1 MIIKEGGIKHV
12 LKNVSICLILMAE
25 NRGLLHYVLYFTTCF
40 IFHMKCFTIFIKKK
54 KSKNGQKMRKW
65 PSSKRKQRLELKII
79 HYLFNKHLL
88 QFCYVTYFCTG
99 NLKNILFFFF
109 LTHALLITPVL
120 LNSGTLR
127 LLTSTSTQLCFL

>member
-54 KSKNGQKMRKW
+54 KAKMG
-65 PSSKRKQRLELKII
+65 KR
-79 HYLFNKHLL
+79 
-88 QFCYVTYFCTG
+88 
-99 NLKNILFFFF
+99 
-109 LTHALLITPVL
+109 
-120 LNSGTLR
+120 
-127 LLTSTSTQLCFL
+127 

>member
-54 KSKNGQKMRKW
+54 KSKNGQKMRK
-65 PSSKRKQRLELKII
+65 
-79 HYLFNKHLL
+79 
-88 QFCYVTYFCTG
+88 
-99 NLKNILFFFF
+99 
-109 LTHALLITPVL
+109 
-120 LNSGTLR
+120 
-127 LLTSTSTQLCFL
+127 